1 MSFPGASWSHS
12 STRFA
17 VSSDHATAIELCLFA
32 GDAPDAAEARMPLER
47 GAGSR
52 WELTVPGIAPGQRYG
67 YRAHGPYA
75 PEAGHRFNPARLLI
89 DPCARAVAGSLA
101 WSDALAGYH
110 PEGGPDG
117 PRPDPR
123 DTAGLVPR
131 SVVIDPAFDWQG
143 DRGPATPWERT
154 VIYECHV
161 RGMTMR
167 HPGVPEHLRGTFLGL
182 SSEPVIEHLL
192 GLGVTAVEL
201 LPVFH
206 AATDRHL
213 ARLGLTNYW
222 GYNPVCFFAPDAR
235 FATGA
240 GGEQVWEFREMVRR
254 LHRAGIEVLLDV
266 VYNHTVEG
274 DHTGPTLGPRGLDNA
289 AWYRL
294 DPLDP
299 RRTVDLTGC
308 GNTLATGGGLV
319 PEIVLASLRYW
330 VEEMHVDGFR
340 FDLAAVL
347 GRREGGFDPGAPL
360 LEAIGRD
367 PVITRVKLIA
377 EPWDLGPHGYA
388 AGRFPPA
395 WSEWNDRFRDGARR
409 FWAGMPGTAAEL
421 ASRLAGSSDIF
432 HGRSPMASI
441 NLVTSHD
448 GFTLHD
454 LVSYERKRNEAN
466 GEGNRDG
473 HDANWSRNWGEEGPS
488 ASPRVLHLRERAARN
503 FIATLAL
510 SQGVPMLAH
519 GDEIGRTQA
528 GNNNAY
534 CHDGPLTWI
543 DWDLTPSGRELLAFT
558 RAAFAIRAAN
568 AAFRQGRFLADADV
582 SWRRPDGEP
591 MREADWAD
599 PSVHAFA
606 MHLGPGDPAAG
617 AVILLLNGGGRART
631 FALPGEDGP
640 AWRPLLTSVPG
651 HAPTAPLD
659 QVTLVP
665 HSFMLLGP
673 ARGPDAPGDAS

>member
-1 MSFPGASWSHS
+1 MPFPGASWSPS

-17 VSSDHATAIELCLFA
+17 VSSLHATAIELCLFA
-32 GDAPDAAEARMPLER
+32 GDAPDAAETRIPLER
-47 GAGSR
+47 AEGSR
-52 WELTVPGIAPGQRYG
+52 WEVTVPGIAPGQRYG
-67 YRAHGPYA
+67 YRAHGPYV

-101 WSDALAGYH
+101 WNDALAGYH

-117 PRPDPR
+117 ARPDPR

-143 DRGPATPWERT
+143 DRAPATLWERT

-167 HPGVPEHLRGTFLGL
+167 HPGVPDHLRGTFLGL
-182 SSEPVIEHLL
+182 ASEPVIEHLL

-206 AATDRHL
+206 AAIDRHL

-235 FATGA
+235 FATGY
-240 GGEQVWEFREMVRR
+240 GGEQVPEFREMVRR
-254 LHRAGIEVLLDV
+254 LHAAGIEVLLDV

-274 DHTGPTLGPRGLDNA
+274 DHAGPTLGPRGLDNA

-299 RRTVDLTGC
+299 RRTIDLTGC
-308 GNTLATGGGLV
+308 GNTLDTGGGLV

-347 GRREGGFDPGAPL
+347 GRREEGFDPRAPL

-367 PVITRVKLIA
+367 PVISRAKLIA
-377 EPWDLGPHGYA
+377 EPWDLGQHGYA
-388 AGRFPPA
+388 AGRFPPS

-432 HGRSPMASI
+432 RGRSPMASI

-466 GEGNRDG
+466 GEENRDG

-488 ASPRVLHLRERAARN
+488 ASPRVRHLRERAARN
-503 FIATLAL
+503 FIATLAF
-510 SQGVPMLAH
+510 SQGVPMLSH
-519 GDEIGRTQA
+519 GDEMGRTQA

-543 DWDLTPSGRELLAFT
+543 DWDLTPPGRELLEFT
-558 RAAFAIRAAN
+558 RAAFALRAAN
-568 AAFRQGRFLADADV
+568 AAFRQGRFLAEADV

-606 MHLGPGDPAAG
+606 MHLAPTDAAG
-617 AVILLLNGGGRART
+617 EPVLLLLNGGGRART
-631 FALPGEDGP
+631 FALPGRDWP
-640 AWRPLLTSVPG
+640 AWRSLLTSVPG
-651 HAPTAPLD
+651 PAPAAPVD
-659 QVTLVP
+659 HVTLVP

-673 ARGPDAPGDAS
+673 ADGPDTPGG

>member
-1 MSFPGASWSHS
+1 MHFPGASWSPS
-12 STRFA
+12 ATRFA
-17 VSSDHATAIELCLFA
+17 VSSLHATAVELSLFA
-32 GDAPDAAEARMPLER
+32 GDAPDAAERRIPLER
-47 GAGSR
+47 VAEGR
-52 WELTVPGIAPGQRYG
+52 WEVTVPGVAPGQRYG

-75 PEAGHRFNPARLLI
+75 PALGHRFNPARLLI
-89 DPCARAVAGSLA
+89 DPCARAVAGSLV
-101 WSDALAGYH
+101 WNDALAGYQ
-110 PEGGPDG
+110 PEAGPDG
-117 PRPDPR
+117 ALPDPR
-123 DTAGLVPR
+123 DTAALVPR

-143 DRGPATPWERT
+143 DRAPATAWERT

-167 HPGVPEHLRGTFLGL
+167 HPDVPERLRGTFLGL
-182 SSEPVIEHLL
+182 ASEPVIEHLL

-206 AATDRHL
+206 AAIDRHL

-222 GYNPVCFFAPDAR
+222 GYNPICFLAPDAR

-240 GGEQVWEFREMVRR
+240 GGEQVREFREMVRR
-254 LHRAGIEVLLDV
+254 LHAAGIEVLLDV
-266 VYNHTVEG
+266 VYNHTAEG
-274 DHTGPTLGPRGLDNA
+274 DHAGPTIGPRGLDNA

-294 DPLDP
+294 DPHDP
-299 RRTVDLTGC
+299 RRTVDVTGC
-308 GNTLATGGGLV
+308 GNTLETGGGLV
-319 PEIVLASLRYW
+319 PPIVLASLRYW

-347 GRREGGFDPGAPL
+347 GRRAEGFDPHAPL
-360 LEAIGRD
+360 LQAIRSD
-367 PVITRVKLIA
+367 PVLSRAKLIA

-388 AGRFPPA
+388 AGRFPKP

-466 GEGNRDG
+466 GEDNRDG

-488 ASPRVLHLRERAARN
+488 ASPRVRHLRERAARN
-503 FIATLAL
+503 LIATLAF

-519 GDEIGRTQA
+519 GDEMGRTQA

-543 DWDLTPSGRELLAFT
+543 DWDPAPSGRELLEFT
-558 RAAFAIRAAN
+558 RAAFALRAAN
-568 AAFRQGRFLADADV
+568 PAFRQGRFLADADV
-582 SWRRPDGEP
+582 SWHRPDGER
-591 MREADWAD
+591 MREADWSD

-606 MHLGPGDPAAG
+606 MHLAPADPAAE
-617 AVILLLNGGGRART
+617 AALLLLNGSGRART
-631 FALPGEDGP
+631 FALPAGTAP
-640 AWRPLLTSVPG
+640 AWTPLLTSSPGAIPAVPAD
-651 HAPTAPLD
+651 H
-659 QVTLVP
+659 VTLVP

-673 ARGPDAPGDAS
+673 ASGPGFPEDDS

>member
-1 MSFPGASWSHS
+1 MPFPGASWSAS

-17 VSSDHATAIELCLFA
+17 VSSLHATAIELCLFD
-32 GDAPDAAEARMPLER
+32 GDEPDAAEARMPLER
-47 GAGSR
+47 GEGSR
-52 WELTVPGIAPGQRYG
+52 WDVTVPGIAPGQRYG

-101 WSDALAGYH
+101 WNDALAGYL
-110 PEGGPDG
+110 PAGGPDG
-117 PRPDPR
+117 GWPDPR
-123 DTAGLVPR
+123 DTAGLLPR
-131 SVVIDPAFDWQG
+131 SVVIDPAFDWRG
-143 DRGPATPWERT
+143 DRAPATPWERT

-167 HPGVPEHLRGTFLGL
+167 HPGVPERLRGTFLGL
-182 SSEPVIEHLL
+182 ASDPVIEHLL

-206 AATDRHL
+206 ATIDRHL

-235 FATGA
+235 FATGS
-240 GGEQVWEFREMVRR
+240 GGEQVREFREMVRR
-254 LHRAGIEVLLDV
+254 LHAAGIEVLLDV

-274 DHTGPTLGPRGLDNA
+274 DHAGPTLGPRGLDNA

-294 DPLDP
+294 DPLDM
-299 RRTVDLTGC
+299 RRTIDVTGC

-319 PEIVLASLRYW
+319 HEIVLASLRYW
-330 VEEMHVDGFR
+330 IEEMHVDGFR

-347 GRREGGFDPGAPL
+347 GRREGGFETHAPL

-367 PVITRVKLIA
+367 PVISRAKLIA
-377 EPWDLGPHGYA
+377 EPWDLGPRGYA
-388 AGRFPPA
+388 AGQFPPS
-395 WSEWNDRFRDGARR
+395 WSEWNDRFRDGTRR

-466 GEGNRDG
+466 GEENRDG

-488 ASPRVLHLRERAARN
+488 ASPRVRHLRERAARN
-503 FIATLAL
+503 FIATLAF
-510 SQGVPMLAH
+510 SQGVPMLSH
-519 GDEIGRTQA
+519 GDEMGRTQA

-534 CHDGPLTWI
+534 CHDGPLTWV
-543 DWDLTPSGRELLAFT
+543 DWDLAASARELLEFT
-558 RAAFAIRAAN
+558 RAAFALRAAN
-568 AAFRQGRFLADADV
+568 AAFRQGRFLAEADV

-606 MHLGPGDPAAG
+606 MHLAPADPAAE
-617 AVILLLNGGGRART
+617 AALLLVNGSGRART
-631 FALPGEDGP
+631 FAVPSGAGTT
-640 AWRPLLTSVPG
+640 WRSLLTSVPG
-651 HAPTAPLD
+651 PVPPASTD

-665 HSFMLLGP
+665 HSFMLLG
-673 ARGPDAPGDAS
+673 RTTRE

>member
-1 MSFPGASWSHS
+1 MPFPGASWSAS

-17 VSSDHATAIELCLFA
+17 VSSLHATAIELCLFA
-32 GDAPDAAEARMPLER
+32 GDAPDAAETRIPLDR
-47 GAGSR
+47 AAGGR
-52 WELTVPGIAPGQRYG
+52 WEVTVPGIAPGQRYG
-67 YRAHGPYA
+67 FRAHGPYA

-101 WSDALAGYH
+101 WNDALAGYH
-110 PEGGPDG
+110 PDDGPDG

-131 SVVIDPAFDWQG
+131 SVVIDPAFDWQD
-143 DRGPATPWERT
+143 DRAPATPWERT

-167 HPGVPEHLRGTFLGL
+167 HPRVPERLRGTFLGL
-182 SSEPVIEHLL
+182 ASEPVIEHLL

-206 AATDRHL
+206 AAIDRHL

-240 GGEQVWEFREMVRR
+240 GGEQVQEFREMVRR
-254 LHRAGIEVLLDV
+254 LHAAGIEVLLDV

-274 DHTGPTLGPRGLDNA
+274 DHAGPTIGPRGLDNA

-294 DPLDP
+294 DPLDR
-299 RRTVDLTGC
+299 RRTIDVTGC
-308 GNTLATGGGLV
+308 GNTLETVGGLV
-319 PEIVLASLRYW
+319 PAIVVASLRYW
-330 VEEMHVDGFR
+330 IEEMHVDGFR

-347 GRREGGFDPGAPL
+347 GRREEDFDPHAPL
-360 LEAIGRD
+360 LEAIARD
-367 PVITRVKLIA
+367 PVIARAKLIA

-388 AGRFPPA
+388 AGRFPQP

-409 FWAGMPGTAAEL
+409 FWAGTPGTAAEL

-466 GEGNRDG
+466 GEENRDG

-488 ASPRVLHLRERAARN
+488 ASPRVRHLRERAARN
-503 FIATLAL
+503 FIATLAF
-510 SQGVPMLAH
+510 SQGVPMLSH
-519 GDEIGRTQA
+519 GDEMGRTQG

-534 CHDGPLTWI
+534 CHDGPLTWV
-543 DWDLTPSGRELLAFT
+543 DWDLAASARELLEFT
-558 RAAFAIRAAN
+558 RAAFALRAAN
-568 AAFRQGRFLADADV
+568 AAFRQGRFLAEADV

-606 MHLGPGDPAAG
+606 MHLAPADPAAE
-617 AVILLLNGGGRART
+617 AALLLVNGSGRART
-631 FALPGEDGP
+631 FAVPSGAGTT
-640 AWRPLLTSVPG
+640 WRSLLTSVPG
-651 HAPTAPLD
+651 PVPPASTD

-665 HSFMLLGP
+665 HSFMLLG
-673 ARGPDAPGDAS
+673 RTTRE